1 MKKLFIWATF
11 ALAFAIG
18 LHHGAAAA
26 LVCLVVASFI
36 NVGFVNMKMVRLT
49 LSVPELSQLVFDA
62 FKGQT
67 PELFEP
73 GGFALNIESKT
84 ASYGDTI
91 TAHITTV
98 PTPRDYDSAP
108 GGAGFATGA
117 QNATDLISDIPVTL
131 GFFKHVPIRI
141 KMISQLSSKVDL
153 SIAMKEQGFA
163 LRKLLIDTAL
173 GVITPANFTHQ
184 KAVATVDA
192 NLDTME
198 ALRNKANTQ
207 KMSAFGRF
215 VIGSTGFMGSLQND
229 QRIAA
234 NTGYNQRNGENAY
247 RRFTNM
253 AGFQNVYE
261 YPDFPEAGNLQ
272 AFCGDRRSIVMAVR
286 PINTAKVT
294 PKSLGI
300 PEVMSFTPMVDEGT
314 GVPFVAVGWQ
324 EAGTGDLIVS
334 IGILFGVAGGSQ
346 GGATDTMT
354 DKAGI
359 RVVTEGAEA

>member
-11 ALAFAIG
+11 ALASVIG
-18 LHHGAAAA
+18 FQHGVAAAFT
-26 LVCLVVASFI
+26 CLIVASLI
-36 NVGFVNMKMVRLT
+36 NVGFKNMQMVRLT
-49 LSVPELSQLVFDA
+49 LSVPELSQLVFDS

-73 GGFALNIESKT
+73 GGFALNIDSKS
-84 ASYGDTI
+84 ANYGDTI

-98 PTPRDYDSAP
+98 PTARDYDSAP

-117 QNATDLISDIPVTL
+117 ANATDLLADVPVTL
-131 GFFKHVPIRI
+131 GYFKHVPIRI
-141 KMISQLSSKVDL
+141 KMISQLSSKLDL

-163 LRKLLIDTAL
+163 LRKLLVDTAL

-184 KAVATVDA
+184 KPVATVDA
-192 NLDTME
+192 SLDTME
-198 ALRNKANTQ
+198 ALRNKANIQ
-207 KMSAFGRF
+207 KLSSFGRF
-215 VIGSTGFMGSLQND
+215 CIGSTGFMGSLQND
-229 QRIAA
+229 QRIA
-234 NTGYNQRNGENAY
+234 NNQGYNQRNGENAY
-247 RRFTNM
+247 RRFTNL
-253 AGFQNVYE
+253 AGFANVYE
-261 YPDFPEAGNLQ
+261 YPDFPSAANLQ

-286 PINTAKVT
+286 PINIAKVS

-300 PEVMSFTPMVDEGT
+300 PEVMSFTPMTDEAT

-346 GGATDTMT
+346 GGAADTMT

-359 RVVTEGAEA
+359 RVVTAGAEA